1 MMAGN
6 YAPIKEVADYF
17 KVSVSTMRTWVKS
30 GKVPA
35 STYIKVDGTYR
46 FNLDLVEEALLNAS
60 EQPKSPDQS
69 LFDVSIYNQVE
80 ENDT

>member
-17 KVSVSTMRTWVKS
+17 KVSVSTLRTWVKS
-30 GKVPA
+30 GKIPA
-35 STYIKVDGTYR
+35 NTYIKVEGTYR
-46 FNLDLVEEALLNAS
+46 FNLGLVEEALLGPSEPGAS
-60 EQPKSPDQS
+60 SALSNTSEHNP
-69 LFDVSIYNQVE
+69 VE